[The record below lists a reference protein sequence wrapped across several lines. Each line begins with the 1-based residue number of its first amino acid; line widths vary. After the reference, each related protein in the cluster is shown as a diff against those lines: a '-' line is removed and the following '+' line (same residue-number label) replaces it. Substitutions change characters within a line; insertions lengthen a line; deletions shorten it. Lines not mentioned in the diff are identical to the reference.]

1 MLADEK
7 SRLLERHLVARTPD
21 CHQWKSW
28 LRNPLIH
35 QGSDRLAAGSFECA
49 PEVVAHGVMV
59 GVFGKIRFESRA
71 KCLVTDQS
79 LDHAQQSS
87 ALGVDDRPVE

>member
-1 MLADEK
+1 MLADK
-7 SRLLERHLVARTPD
+7 QSRLLKRHLVARTPD

-35 QGSDRLAAGSFECA
+35 QSGDRLAAGSFECA

-59 GVFGKIRFESRA
+59 GVFGEICFEPRA
-71 KCLVTDQS
+71 KCLVADQS
-79 LDHAQQSS
+79 LDHSQQSS
-87 ALGVDDRPVE
+87 ALGVDDRPVK